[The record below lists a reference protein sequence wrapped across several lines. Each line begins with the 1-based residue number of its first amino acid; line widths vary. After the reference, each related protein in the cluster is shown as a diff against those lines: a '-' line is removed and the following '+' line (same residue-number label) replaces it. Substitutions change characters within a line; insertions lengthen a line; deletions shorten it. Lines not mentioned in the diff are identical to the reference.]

1 MNEGKKRSTQKS
13 GKNFTYI
20 DQFIIKNA
28 TQEMPNGRDAY
39 SKEGLKG
46 VRSGGE
52 LPCPLWAEI
61 TFPEY

>member
-13 GKNFTYI
+13 GKHVTYI
-20 DQFIIKNA
+20 DQFIIKNT
-28 TQEMPNGRDAY
+28 TQETPNGRDAY

-46 VRSGGE
+46 MGSGGE
-52 LPCPLWAEI
+52 LPRPLWGEI